1 MQLYLRYISLE
12 NDVWDGMNDGT
23 VENVE
28 LFKSEVKKH
37 LKNVE
42 NAHRLNYDLKTISDK
57 EFFNIMNGIYHI
69 CLTKDD
75 YLKIFE
81 KKYGKKYNYFDKIK
95 TNMTYFNTMTS
106 GHGKDFYWWKE
117 KMQVTYFAAVSEDLN
132 LEKDYYTKDELE
144 KLINEKSIVL
154 VSRKD
159 ELKNKSLPVDNEEEV
174 KEFDFINIGMR
185 NCYEQLNNYVHEK
198 SYYINDIIPML
209 REEFD
214 NKKLILDVKEYL
226 NKLKYEIND
235 FIFWRKMPCTFD
247 ANEDPYNIWY
257 ENSSEKNM
265 ILGLSNILNNK

>member
-1 MQLYLRYISLE
+1 
-12 NDVWDGMNDGT
+12 
-23 VENVE
+23 
-28 LFKSEVKKH
+28 
-37 LKNVE
+37 
-42 NAHRLNYDLKTISDK
+42 
-57 EFFNIMNGIYHI
+57 
-69 CLTKDD
+69 
-75 YLKIFE
+75 
-81 KKYGKKYNYFDKIK
+81 
-95 TNMTYFNTMTS
+95 
-106 GHGKDFYWWKE
+106 
-117 KMQVTYFAAVSEDLN
+117 MQVTYFAAVSEDLN

-144 KLINEKSIVL
+144 KLINDKSIVL
-154 VSRKD
+154 VSRND

-198 SYYINDIIPML
+198 SHYINDIIPML

-257 ENSSEKNM
+257 ENSNERNM